1 MLQNVSTRLPVFSF
15 KGILSRMY
23 YVDSLPIHI
32 RAQQLL
38 QILVENQG
46 RICYGPNIN
55 DFKGIVSNVTLG
67 GKIIKNWK
75 MEGMTF
81 SDGKKLTKI
90 LDEKREFAKAHP
102 DHQAKLDFY
111 LTQTGGSMS
120 LWTGTFHTKC
130 NEEAR

>member
-1 MLQNVSTRLPVFSF
+1 
-15 KGILSRMY
+15 MY
-23 YVDSLPIHI
+23 NVDSMPIHI

-46 RICYGPNIN
+46 RICYGPNTN

-67 GKIIKNWK
+67 GKIVKNWK

-90 LDEKREFAKAHP
+90 LDEKLELAKANP
-102 DHQAKLDFY
+102 PHQAKLDFY

-120 LWTGTFHTKC
+120 LWTGTFRTEC